1 MRIIGIKVKDGYAS
15 VIKNLKPGTWYAF
28 GNYTE
33 PTENNNWNWKND
45 EDNEDDDL
53 LSEAYK
59 ASSDEPFPNNLRISV
74 ACIVGKNGSGKTTLL
89 ELMFRII
96 NNFAYTILDK
106 GTEKEDFAALSL
118 KGRELCEATGFAAS
132 LFFETDGNLG
142 IVDYDY
148 GKVGYRY
155 FTKSEKSRVEIVDF
169 DKVTVSRSKKK
180 KLLSDFFYTICTN
193 YSIHSFCENDY
204 SAETMTEP
212 ERGKEINGKWV
223 SGLLHKNDGYLAPM
237 VVVPNRDSWGNIDIA
252 NEKELAE
259 QRLATL
265 SILFWSQGKSFM
277 EKYKPAYLEYRFD
290 DESGNRF
297 YEKFL
302 SMCSEQ
308 LPLNEDP
315 TDAIFEKLRLCW
327 SEKLKEYDFFD
338 TYGECVRNTILSYLI
353 YKTVKICLTYISFG
367 NVLGIRDLTDEEI
380 ITVKGRR
387 REEGLYDGTRNPSY
401 ATLPEGWNEM
411 IVRLILS
418 HNEQTH
424 ITLKI
429 RQVLTFL
436 RRGFFTP
443 TVAAKGTDTYL
454 TSVKK
459 IAVDRLIA
467 KNLDFENACL
477 QENRLKKKFTKYD
490 EVFEILP
497 PAFFEWRLY
506 LLPKD
511 EKVDCAMSNGL
522 LMQQMSSG
530 EKQMLQSASYLLYHI
545 KNIESIRE
553 DKNREAYH
561 HINLVLDEAE
571 LYYHPEMQRTM
582 IANIV
587 KMLSWCHINNTKI
600 RSVHVMIVT
609 HSPFVLSD
617 VPKNR
622 ILYMNDG
629 GNAKTD
635 NQTFAANIHDL
646 LYNQFFIENPIGE
659 VAYSSVRKIV
669 DMYNNPD
676 CISIKEKNRFY
687 SKISFYRGI
696 IDLVGESYLHNTL
709 TDMLDQIVM
718 RISDDSAIRTER
730 ERLLKRLE
738 QLDYL
743 LNKK

>member
-59 ASSDEPFPNNLRISV
+59 AASDEPFPNNLRISV
-74 ACIVGKNGSGKTTLL
+74 TCIVGKNGSGKTTLL

-96 NNFAYTILDK
+96 NNFAYTLLDK
-106 GTEKEDFAALSL
+106 GIEKEELAALSL

-142 IVDYDY
+142 IVDYNY
-148 GKVGYRY
+148 GKVRYRY
-155 FTKSEKSRVEIVDF
+155 FTKSEKSRVRIVDF
-169 DKVTVSRSKKK
+169 DNGTISRSRKKE
-180 KLLSDFFYTICTN
+180 LLSDFFYTICTN

-204 SAETMTEP
+204 SSETLTEP
-212 ERGKEINGKWV
+212 ERGKDVNGKWV
-223 SGLLHKNDGYLAPM
+223 GGLLHKNDGYLAPL
-237 VVVPNRDSWGNIDIA
+237 VVVPYRDSWGNIDIA
-252 NEKELAE
+252 NEKELAN

-277 EKYKPAYLEYRFD
+277 EKYKPAYIEYRFD
-290 DESGNRF
+290 DESENRF

-302 SMCSEQ
+302 SMCRER
-308 LPLNEDP
+308 LPLNENPIDS
-315 TDAIFEKLRLCW
+315 IFEKLCLSWR
-327 SEKLKEYDFFD
+327 EKLKEYNYFNNCEDS
-338 TYGECVRNTILSYLI
+338 VRNTVLSYLV

-367 NVLGIRDLTDEEI
+367 NVLGIRDITDEEVI
-380 ITVKGRR
+380 AAKDRR
-387 REEGLYDGTRNPSY
+387 RNESFYSDTRNLSY
-401 ATLPEGWNEM
+401 ATLPEGWSEK
-411 IVRLILS
+411 IIRLILS
-418 HNEQTH
+418 QNEQTH

-429 RQVLTFL
+429 RQVLAFL
-436 RRGFFTP
+436 RRGIYEP
-443 TVAAKGTDTYL
+443 VVAAKGSETYL

-459 IAVDRLIA
+459 ISADLLIA
-467 KNLDFENACL
+467 KNLNYENTNPL
-477 QENRLKKKFTKYD
+477 GNRLKKKFTKYD

-506 LLPKD
+506 LLPKG
-511 EKVDCAMSNGL
+511 EKVDSAMSNGL

-622 ILYMNDG
+622 ILYMKDG

-669 DMYNNPD
+669 DMYNNHD